1 MRSQGTVGDML
12 RTRRAENG
20 VWVKEPINIVRE
32 KVKFWK
38 RVASLLFIVDITL
51 LLIVVVLV

>member
-12 RTRRAENG
+12 RTRRTGNG
-20 VWVKEPINIVRE
+20 VWVKTDIKMVRE

-38 RVASLLFIVDITL
+38 RVTILISIVNVILLGVIL
-51 LLIVVVLV
+51 L